1 MSDAGTGRRRYLA
14 ALCGAV
20 ATVAGC
26 GAAET
31 APRYESG
38 EADGNASANGS
49 RSAEQLETAEALAVT
64 EADEDAD
71 HREGLAVVDHEY
83 VVYDD
88 YRGPTVEGVVENDG
102 DEPLRRV
109 EARVRVYD
117 DAGHQLG
124 RYVDR
129 TGDLEPG
136 DTWRFEVLVL
146 ESPGDVASYDVA
158 VVGL

>member
-1 MSDAGTGRRRYLA
+1 MSDDGTGRRRYLA
-14 ALCGAV
+14 TLCGLA
-20 ATVAGC
+20 ATLAGC

-31 APRYESG
+31 APRYEAG

-49 RSAEQLETAEALAVT
+49 RSAEQLETAAALATT

-71 HREGLAVVDHEY
+71 RREGLAVVDHEY

-88 YRGPTVEGVVENDG
+88 YRGPTVEGIVENDG
-102 DEPLRRV
+102 DETLRRV
-109 EARVRVYD
+109 EVRVRVYD

-136 DTWRFEVLVL
+136 DTWRFAVIVL
-146 ESPGDVASYDVA
+146 ESAADVASYDVA
-158 VVGL
+158 AVGL